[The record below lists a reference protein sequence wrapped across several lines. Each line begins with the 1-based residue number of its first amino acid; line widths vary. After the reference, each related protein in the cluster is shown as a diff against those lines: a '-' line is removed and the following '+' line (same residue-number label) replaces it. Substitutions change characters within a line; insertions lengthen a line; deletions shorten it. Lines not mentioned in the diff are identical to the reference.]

1 MFLIELNKLM
11 LEEKNLKKLYSTK
24 LVGLESYFDE
34 MVKLYETKKFPKVLL
49 LNGKKGVGK
58 FTLVMHFINYI
69 YSKNETTSYNL
80 RDKVINVNSLFYNS
94 FLNKTSQDVIFI
106 QAEENKNIKI
116 DDIRSLK
123 STLSNSS
130 LSSNYRFTIIDEV
143 EFLNQNSVNALL
155 KTLEE
160 PSDNNFFIL
169 INNQQA
175 ELIDTISSRCLK
187 NNIFLNSIQ
196 RIKAINYLIEDRKIE
211 SLINSY
217 NNLTPGLFLKFNEI
231 FLKYKISEDE
241 ALFIKLNSLIKG
253 YKINKDKSLIKLAFF
268 LIDDLFF
275 QKIQKN
281 KNNINFL
288 LDTKSSI
295 IKNINDFVQFN
306 LNINSILSM
315 IEIKLKNV

>member
-1 MFLIELNKLM
+1 M
-11 LEEKNLKKLYSTK
+11 LEVKNLKKLYSTK

-34 MVKLYETKKFPKVLL
+34 MVKLYEIKKFPKVLL
-49 LNGKKGVGK
+49 LNGKKGLGK

-69 YSKNETTSYNL
+69 YSRNETISYNL
-80 RDKVINVNSLFYNS
+80 KDKTINTNSLFYNL
-94 FLNKTSQDVIFI
+94 FLNKTTQDVIFI

-116 DDIRSLK
+116 DEIRSLK

-130 LSSNYRFTIIDEV
+130 LSGNYRFTIIDEV
-143 EFLNQNSVNALL
+143 EFLNQNSINALL

-175 ELIDTISSRCLK
+175 KLIDTISSRCLK
-187 NNIFLNSIQ
+187 NNIFLNSTQ
-196 RIKAINYLIEDRKIE
+196 RTEAINYLVKDRKIE
-211 SLINSY
+211 SLINFN

-231 FLKYKISEDE
+231 FLKYKISEDDP
-241 ALFIKLNSLIKG
+241 LFIKLNSLING
-253 YKINKDKSLIKLAFF
+253 YKKDKDKSLINLAFF

-275 QKIQKN
+275 QKIKTN
-281 KNNINFL
+281 KNDINFL
-288 LDTKSSI
+288 LETKSSI
-295 IKNINDFVQFN
+295 IKNINDFVQLN
-306 LNINSILSM
+306 LNINSILNI